1 MPGDCDF
8 SLYELSYNLP
18 AGGGVVDL
26 SNKYLVLATKV
37 AAPPTMESCAED
49 KVIAEAAI
57 RLAADDVLTDDLEA
71 EVATRTLLSDKV
83 DHVTTGLATKAS
95 AADLATEIADRKV
108 ADIALQTTFNT
119 SAPVVYSGK
128 YSWFQTVT
136 SSTSNER
143 FINWSAV
150 VNVRNKTTSLK
161 IEPTVIQVGHAAVT
175 TAYFTIKS
183 IYGTMPS
190 SAWPKQYPI
199 VYTPAATANASLDN
213 GESFLVC
220 LLCDDTVDGLLA
232 AIKLPSLVTVN
243 SDGRIQFSRA
253 DSGNIYPANYFIFFP
268 SVTLT
273 WINQY

>member
-37 AAPPTMESCAED
+37 AAPPTMETCAED

-57 RLAADDVLTDDLEA
+57 RLAADNALTDDLKA
-71 EVATRTLLSDKV
+71 EVATRTLLSNKV

-95 AADLATEIADRKV
+95 TADLATEIADRKA

-119 SAPVVYSGK
+119 SAPVSYSGK

-161 IEPTVIQVGHAAVT
+161 IEPTVIQVGHAQVFT
-175 TAYFTIKS
+175 GYFTIKS
-183 IYGTMPS
+183 SFGTLPS
-190 SAWPKQYPI
+190 LAWPKQYNI
-199 VYTPAATANASLDN
+199 VYTPTATVNTSLDN

-220 LLCDDTVDGLLA
+220 LLCDDTTDGLLT
-232 AIKLPSLVTVN
+232 AIKLPSLVTVSSN
-243 SDGRIQFSRA
+243 GTINFSRA
-253 DSGNIYPANYFIFFP
+253 DTGNVYPANFYIFFP